1 MLMRII
7 ILSTAAAYFTLI
19 HFFPTKSMYDED
31 RIFVCM
37 RFSLS
42 YLSSVKKNSL
52 VVCCQNG
59 KSCRQSEL
67 NSMPVVLKYYDMITL
82 LPSYF
87 FLLPLLLSCR
97 GWTYLKKT
105 VCVCGKVVT
114 MKIIMMGLRCCG
126 LWIMTNMLRWW
137 SWYSA
142 ARGCPEIFLGLF
154 FHCNTT
160 SVMEFIMMRRDMLIS
175 FKTTLILFSS
185 LIF

>member
-1 MLMRII
+1 MTMMLMRII

-87 FLLPLLLSCR
+87 FPPPSSSKLPRLDL
-97 GWTYLKKT
+97 LKKP
-105 VCVCGKVVT
+105 CVCAVK
-114 MKIIMMGLRCCG
+114 L
-126 LWIMTNMLRWW
+126 
-137 SWYSA
+137 
-142 ARGCPEIFLGLF
+142 
-154 FHCNTT
+154 
-160 SVMEFIMMRRDMLIS
+160 
-175 FKTTLILFSS
+175 
-185 LIF
+185 